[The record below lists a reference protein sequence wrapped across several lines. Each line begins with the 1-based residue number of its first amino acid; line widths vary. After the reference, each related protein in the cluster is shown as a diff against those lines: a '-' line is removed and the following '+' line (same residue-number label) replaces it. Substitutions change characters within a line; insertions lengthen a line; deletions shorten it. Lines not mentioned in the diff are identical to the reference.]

1 MTETTPHP
9 ILKVKGITMAFGGVD
24 VLRRVD
30 FDVRAGEIHA
40 LVGENGAGKS
50 TLAKIIAGIH
60 QPREG
65 VIELAGEPVVIPNP
79 HTATALGIA
88 LIHQEPLI
96 FPDLDV
102 AENIFIGHQIVGG
115 TVRRIDWPAMYR
127 QADTILKSLGVQLD
141 PHTRVRGLSIAMQQ
155 MVEMAGA
162 LSQNARILLM
172 DEPTASLTPSEVD
185 ELFTIVRRLR
195 DQGTAVVFISHRFEE
210 IFALCDR
217 ITVLR
222 DGELVGERQ
231 VADTTVDETIR
242 LMVGRPLSVLF
253 EHGDQHQIGRPMLE
267 VSGLSRHKKF
277 QDITLD
283 VRAGEIVGLAGLVGS
298 GRSDVARALFGTLDI
313 DRGEV
318 RIDGKA
324 VHVRAPRDAM
334 ARGMIYLPE
343 DRQHQGLLMPM
354 SVAENATLAV
364 LQRLARRG
372 WLRNRAERAAT
383 QTYVDKLQIA
393 LRDVGQPVREL
404 SGGNQQKVVL
414 AKWLMADP
422 QIMILDEP
430 TRGIDIGAKT
440 EVHRLIGEL
449 SRQGMAILMIS
460 SELPEILAMSNRV
473 YVMREGRITGHF
485 AKHEV
490 TAETIMAAATG
501 QLERV

>member
-1 MTETTPHP
+1 VE
-9 ILKVKGITMAFGGVD
+9 
-24 VLRRVD
+24 
-30 FDVRAGEIHA
+30 
-40 LVGENGAGKS
+40 
-50 TLAKIIAGIH
+50 
-60 QPREG
+60 
-65 VIELAGEPVVIPNP
+65 
-79 HTATALGIA
+79 
-88 LIHQEPLI
+88 
-96 FPDLDV
+96 
-102 AENIFIGHQIVGG
+102 
-115 TVRRIDWPAMYR
+115 
-127 QADTILKSLGVQLD
+127 LD
-141 PHTRVRGLSIAMQQ
+141 PHAKVRGLSIAMQQ

-172 DEPTASLTPSEVD
+172 DEPTAALTPSEVD
-185 ELFTIVRRLR
+185 ELFAIVRRLR
-195 DQGTAVVFISHRFEE
+195 DQGTAIVFISHRFEE

-231 VADTTVDETIR
+231 VTETTVDEIIR

-253 EHGDQHQIGRPMLE
+253 EHGDAHQVGRPMLE
-267 VSGLSRHKKF
+267 VLGLSRHKKF
-277 QDITLD
+277 EDISLA

-298 GRSDVARALFGTLDI
+298 GRSDVARALFGTLDV
-313 DRGEV
+313 DRGEI
-318 RIDGKA
+318 RIDGKEVA
-324 VHVRAPRDAM
+324 IRAPRDAM

-354 SVAENATLAV
+354 SVSENATLAV
-364 LQRLARRG
+364 LPRLSRRG

-383 QTYVDKLQIA
+383 LTYVDKLQIT

-414 AKWLMADP
+414 SKWLMAEP
-422 QIMILDEP
+422 TIMILDEP
-430 TRGIDIGAKT
+430 TRGIDIGAKA

-449 SRQGMAILMIS
+449 SRHGMAILMIS

-485 AKHEV
+485 DKNEA

>member
-1 MTETTPHP
+1 
-9 ILKVKGITMAFGGVD
+9 MAFGGVD

-30 FDVRAGEIHA
+30 FDVRSGEIHA

-60 QPREG
+60 QPRSG
-65 VIELAGEPVVIPNP
+65 VIELGGEPTVIPNP

-102 AENIFIGHQIVGG
+102 AENIFIGHQLTRGALRQV
-115 TVRRIDWPAMYR
+115 DWSAMYR
-127 QADTILKSLGVQLD
+127 QAGTILTSLGVELD
-141 PHTRVRGLSIAMQQ
+141 PRAKVRGLSIAMQQ

-172 DEPTASLTPSEVD
+172 DEPTAALTPSEVD
-185 ELFTIVRRLR
+185 ELFAIVRRLR
-195 DQGTAVVFISHRFEE
+195 DQGTAIVFISHRFEE

-222 DGELVGERQ
+222 DGELVGERHVQ
-231 VADTTVDETIR
+231 ETTVDEIIR

-253 EHGDQHQIGRPMLE
+253 EHSDAHQIGRPMLE
-267 VSGLSRHKKF
+267 VAGLARHKKF
-277 QDITLD
+277 DNITLE

-313 DRGEV
+313 DRGQI
-318 RIDGKA
+318 RIDGQD
-324 VHVRAPRDAM
+324 VVIRAPRDAM

-354 SVAENATLAV
+354 SVSENVTLAV

-372 WLRNRAERAAT
+372 WLRNQAERAAT
-383 QTYVDKLQIA
+383 LTYVGKLQIT

-414 AKWLMADP
+414 SRWLMAEP
-422 QIMILDEP
+422 TIMILDEP
-430 TRGIDIGAKT
+430 TRGIDIGAKA

-449 SRQGMAILMIS
+449 SRHGMAILMIS

-485 AKHEV
+485 SKNEA